1 MFNVLLKKVARQ
13 EGIVVGSKTC
23 RLICIV
29 TRFVRF
35 VEISVE
41 RKRKK
46 KKERKRTIGPRP
58 VLTESHPF
66 HHSFVWFARLARVPK
81 SIRQS
86 PPCRFPIFLRAL
98 DSRRSIFLLPP
109 SSYFPPPP
117 PDGVSLLHF
126 ARSRSFHAWHRSN
139 AWRARKEGGC
149 RIGRRIREI
158 AGTMDSLASTVY
170 FRKRNSSFLET
181 RGNLAEILEKIRNG
195 WVRKKEE
202 GKKKTGKRKGKAYNE
217 KKKKKN
223 CFAWVREVKER

>member
-46 KKERKRTIGPRP
+46 KKKKKDNWSTPCPDGISSLSPQFCLICPARASSKINSS
-58 VLTESHPF
+58 ESSVSVSNFSTRAWLSPF
-66 HHSFVWFARLARVPK
+66 HF
-81 SIRQS
+81 
-86 PPCRFPIFLRAL
+86 
-98 DSRRSIFLLPP
+98 P
-109 SSYFPPPP
+109 SSSLFLFFPP